1 MFKENSNHIT
11 QMNPKYNI
19 HVEIINTIDITNSHK
34 TPTIKTKWCVE
45 TTPYT
50 QTSYIYSI
58 EYPYK
63 TYTNMKQT

>member
-50 QTSYIYSI
+50 QTSYTLSI
-58 EYPYK
+58 ENPYK
-63 TYTNMKQT
+63 TYTNIKQT

>member
-50 QTSYIYSI
+50 
-58 EYPYK
+58 
-63 TYTNMKQT
+63 